1 MAISCNNPKIP
12 LIIDSTL
19 AILREQGEHG
29 LSMRKVASKCGMSLS
44 NLQYYFK
51 NKNELLKGVVS
62 FYFGEC
68 GSSFD
73 TKMAEVKAKSPRE
86 QIVELINYELDHN
99 ETTIE
104 SSKTFHQI
112 WAIANTNEE
121 VRAHLKSYYFELSEK
136 LSHFLSPIVIDED
149 SIPRIVSL
157 LMPYFEGYSI
167 TSFTIPLDRGQVAEA
182 LVDTIMPMIKE

>member
-1 MAISCNNPKIP
+1 MATSCNNPKIP

-19 AILREQGEHG
+19 TILREQGDQG
-29 LSMRKVASKCGMSLS
+29 LSMRQVAAKSGMSLS

-51 NKNELLKGVVS
+51 NKNELLKGMIS

-73 TKMAEVKAKSPRE
+73 AKMAEVKGKSPRE
-86 QIVELINYELDHN
+86 QVVELINYELDHN
-99 ETTIE
+99 GNDSYE
-104 SSKTFHQI
+104 TFHQI

-121 VRAHLKSYYFELSEK
+121 VRAHLKSYYFDLSEK
-136 LSHFLSPIVIDED
+136 LSHFFSPLVIDED

-157 LMPYFEGYSI
+157 LLPYFEGYSI
-167 TSFTIPLDRGQVAEA
+167 TSFAIPPDRNQIAET